1 MIQSQLTLLQSFT
14 SRSRAF
20 NSPSQ
25 PDRPNVTAVTEPLP
39 HSRDYL
45 KERQEAAMP
54 VAQIIRFDERQAIG
68 RRRRAAPLSQMGVV
82 LEFPRAAM
90 PAVQIFAD
98 DDRIAGR
105 GRDPG

>member
-1 MIQSQLTLLQSFT
+1 
-14 SRSRAF
+14 
-20 NSPSQ
+20 
-25 PDRPNVTAVTEPLP
+25 
-39 HSRDYL
+39 
-45 KERQEAAMP
+45 
-54 VAQIIRFDERQAIG
+54 
-68 RRRRAAPLSQMGVV
+68 MGVV